1 MIDFNRLRP
10 VTIGFDDIFDTME
23 AIVGQP
29 IAKTQY
35 PPYDI
40 VKIDDYK
47 FSLQLAVAGFSK
59 DDIDV
64 QYSNNELTIESK
76 VKFKSAK
83 ESAEEDDKVIHKGI
97 SKRQFRKKFTVADNV
112 VVNDA
117 ELRDGLLVI
126 ELEKILPESKKPRT
140 IEIK

>member
-47 FSLQLAVAGFSK
+47 FSLQLAVAGF
-59 DDIDV
+59 
-64 QYSNNELTIESK
+64 
-76 VKFKSAK
+76 
-83 ESAEEDDKVIHKGI
+83 
-97 SKRQFRKKFTVADNV
+97 RKKFTVADNV

-126 ELEKILPESKKPRT
+126 ELEKILPEGKKPRT